1 MVFHFVDNGI
11 LHFRI
16 EGSTNFVLKQ
26 CQHRSKKKKSAEKE
40 CNLANCRQRAT
51 HGQMD
56 RVN

>member
-1 MVFHFVDNGI
+1 MIFHFVDNGI

-16 EGSTNFVLKQ
+16 EGSTNFVLKL
-26 CQHRSKKKKSAEKE
+26 CQHRSKKKSAEKE